1 MVKET
6 KPVSDQAKFILNDV
20 SFYYGDIPALKQIN
34 LRIYAN
40 EILAIF
46 GPAMSGKSTLLRIL
60 NRLSDLATEGRLE
73 GQVLLDGRNIHDPD
87 VSVTQLRKRVGIVF
101 AVPVPLPMSIWNNIT
116 YGPVLGS
123 RKSKNHLNELVERSL
138 TAAALWDEVKDRL
151 HDHATALSG
160 GQQQRLCLARVL
172 ALEPEV
178 ILLDEPCSGLDPIST
193 MKVEGALTALKKD
206 HTIVIVPH
214 NVQQASRIG
223 DKAAFLLMGE
233 LIEHG
238 TAEQVFTRPRNQRTD
253 DYITGRFG

>member
-1 MVKET
+1 MVMERGRM
-6 KPVSDQAKFILNDV
+6 SDQAKIVLKDI
-20 SFYYGDIPALKQIN
+20 SYYYGDIPALKQIN
-34 LRIYAN
+34 LQIHAN

-46 GPAMSGKSTLLRIL
+46 GPGMSGKSTLLRIL
-60 NRLSDLATEGRLE
+60 NRLSDLAEEGHLE
-73 GQVLLDGRNIHDPD
+73 GEVFLDGKNIHDPD
-87 VSVTQLRKRVGIVF
+87 VSLTQLRRRVGIVF
-101 AVPVPLPMSIWNNIT
+101 AVPVPLPMSVWENIT
-116 YGPVLGS
+116 YGPLLNG
-123 RKSKNHLNELVERSL
+123 RKSKNHLDDLVERTL

-151 HDHATALSG
+151 HDRATALSG

-238 TAEQVFTRPRNQRTD
+238 TAEQVFTRPRNPRTD

>member
-1 MVKET
+1 MRERKL
-6 KPVSDQAKFILNDV
+6 VSDKAKFIVNDV
-20 SFYYGDIPALKQIN
+20 SFYYGDLPALKEIN

-60 NRLSDLATEGRLE
+60 NRLSDLATEGRLDGE
-73 GQVLLDGRNIHDPD
+73 VLLDGKNIHDPD

-101 AVPVPLPMSIWNNIT
+101 AVPVPLPMSVWENIT
-116 YGPVLGS
+116 YGPVLS
-123 RKSKNHLNELVERSL
+123 RRSSKTQLDELVEKSL
-138 TAAALWDEVKDRL
+138 IAAALWDEVKDRL
-151 HDHATALSG
+151 HDPATALSG

-193 MKVEGALTALKKD
+193 MKVEKALIALKQN
-206 HTIVIVPH
+206 HSIVIVPH
-214 NVQQASRIG
+214 NVQQASRVG

-233 LIEHG
+233 LVEYG
-238 TAEQVFTRPRNQRTD
+238 VAEQVFTTPRDQRTD

>member
-1 MVKET
+1 MSGE
-6 KPVSDQAKFILNDV
+6 AKLVLNDV
-20 SFYYGDIPALKQIN
+20 SFYYGDQPALKRIN

-73 GQVLLDGRNIHDPD
+73 GEVLLDGKSIHDPD
-87 VSVTQLRKRVGIVF
+87 VSVTQLRTRVGIVF
-101 AVPVPLPMSIWNNIT
+101 AVPVPLPLSIWENVT
-116 YGPVLGS
+116 YGPLLGGRGS
-123 RKSKNHLNELVERSL
+123 RSNLDELVEASL
-138 TAAALWDEVKDRL
+138 KAAALWEEVKDRL
-151 HDHATALSG
+151 NERATALSG

-193 MKVEGALTALKKD
+193 MKVEEALVALKEK
-206 HTIVIVPH
+206 HCIVIVPH

-233 LIEHG
+233 LVEYG
-238 TAEQVFTRPRNQRTD
+238 AGEQIFTRPKDPRTD

>member
-1 MVKET
+1 MVRET
-6 KPVSDQAKFILNDV
+6 RPVSDQAKFILNDV
-20 SFYYGDIPALKQIN
+20 SFYYADIPALKQIN
-34 LRIYAN
+34 LRVYAN

-73 GQVLLDGRNIHDPD
+73 GEVLLDGRNIHDPD

-101 AVPVPLPMSIWNNIT
+101 AVPVPLPMSVWENIT
-116 YGPVLGS
+116 YGPLLSG
-123 RKSKNHLNELVERSL
+123 RGGKARFDELVEKSL
-138 TAAALWDEVKDRL
+138 VAAALWDEVKDRL
-151 HDHATALSG
+151 HEPATSLSG

-172 ALEPEV
+172 AQEPEV
-178 ILLDEPCSGLDPIST
+178 ILLDEPCSGLDPISM
-193 MKVEGALTALKKD
+193 MKVEKALIALKKT
-206 HTIVIVPH
+206 HSIVIVPH

-233 LIEHG
+233 LVEYG
-238 TAEQVFTRPRNQRTD
+238 VREEVFTRPRDQRTD

>member
-1 MVKET
+1 MNNTVTPGK
-6 KPVSDQAKFILNDV
+6 AKLVLNDV
-20 SFYYGDIPALKQIN
+20 SFYYGDQPALKQIN
-34 LRIYAN
+34 LRIHAN

-60 NRLSDLATEGRLE
+60 NRLSDLAEEGRLE
-73 GQVLLDGRNIHDPD
+73 GEVLLDGKNIHDPD
-87 VSVTQLRKRVGIVF
+87 VSVIQLRTRVGIVF
-101 AVPVPLPMSIWNNIT
+101 AVPVPLPLSIRENVT
-116 YGPVLGS
+116 YGPLLRRG
-123 RKSKNHLNELVERSL
+123 RSKGELDDLVESSL

-151 HDHATALSG
+151 PEPATALSG

-193 MKVEGALTALKKD
+193 MKVEEALLALKEN
-206 HTIVIVPH
+206 HSIVIVPH
-214 NVQQASRIG
+214 NVQQASRVG

-233 LIEHG
+233 LVEYG
-238 TAEQVFTRPRNQRTD
+238 VAEQIFTRPKDPRTD

>member
-1 MVKET
+1 MSGE
-6 KPVSDQAKFILNDV
+6 AKLVLNDV
-20 SFYYGDIPALKQIN
+20 SFYYGDQPALKRIN

-73 GQVLLDGRNIHDPD
+73 GEVLLDGKSIHDPD
-87 VSVTQLRKRVGIVF
+87 VSVTQLRTRVGIVF
-101 AVPVPLPMSIWNNIT
+101 AVPVPLPLSIWENIT
-116 YGPVLGS
+116 YGPLLGGRGS
-123 RKSKNHLNELVERSL
+123 RANLDELVEASL
-138 TAAALWDEVKDRL
+138 KAAALWEEVKDRL
-151 HDHATALSG
+151 NEPATALSG

-193 MKVEGALTALKKD
+193 MKVEEALLALKQN
-206 HTIVIVPH
+206 HCIVIVPH

-233 LIEHG
+233 LVEYAA
-238 TAEQVFTRPRNQRTD
+238 AEEIFTRPKDHRTD

>member
-1 MVKET
+1 MVKGERA
-6 KPVSDQAKFILNDV
+6 VSNEARVVLNKV
-20 SFYYGDIPALKQIN
+20 SYYYGDIPALMEIN
-34 LRIYAN
+34 LRAYAN
-40 EILAIF
+40 EILAVF

-60 NRLSDLATEGRLE
+60 NRLSDLAEEGRLE
-73 GQVLLDGRNIHDPD
+73 GEVLLDGKNIHDPD
-87 VSVTQLRKRVGIVF
+87 VSLTQLRRRVGIVF
-101 AVPVPLPMSIWNNIT
+101 AVPVPLPMSVWENIT
-116 YGPVLGS
+116 YGPLLSGS
-123 RKSKNHLNELVERSL
+123 KSKGHLDELVERTL
-138 TAAALWDEVKDRL
+138 TAAALWDEVNDRL
-151 HDHATALSG
+151 HEPATALSG

-193 MKVEGALTALKKD
+193 MKVEKALTTLKEN

-233 LIEHG
+233 LVEHG
-238 TAEQVFTRPRNQRTD
+238 EVEQVFTRPRDSRTD